1 MSDVDRRILDVV
13 TVTRALA
20 YHNIIKGKYFMKF
33 VAAEGFRLEDIGRM
47 DDIGDIGVFIR
58 YRCIIGWVIS
68 RNLYDFVRKSAQ
80 K

>member
-33 VAAEGFRLEDIGRM
+33 IDADGFRLEDIGRM

-58 YRCIIGWVIS
+58 YRCIIVGLSAVIYTILFA
-68 RNLYDFVRKSAQ
+68 NQ
-80 K
+80 KF